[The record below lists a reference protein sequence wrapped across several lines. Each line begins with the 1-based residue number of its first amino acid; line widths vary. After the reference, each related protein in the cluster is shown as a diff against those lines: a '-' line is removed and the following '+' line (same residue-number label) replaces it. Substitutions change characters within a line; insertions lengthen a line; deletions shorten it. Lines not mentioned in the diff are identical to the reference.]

1 MDYLYSLYTV
11 LFLTGFC
18 GYTKGVNPNERLNI
32 SVSIWDG
39 KTTLH
44 WKAPEWAP
52 PSSHYDIELTPLQNG
67 NANWIA
73 VHHCNLTLLS
83 CDLSDIIN
91 GTTHKYRARV
101 RLITEQNN
109 STWSKITINLRDS
122 KLLPP
127 IFSLSGNSSSLNVR
141 IHTSPILQKIFM
153 YGLNY
158 HIYLQEKGNVKMMQN
173 VTWNSME
180 QIPEVSFSS
189 LQWGREYCVRLHVE
203 DIAGIAAS
211 EASEEQCLLLPL
223 PEWYPFLVPTI
234 LICAVA
240 VVLLVAQFLHGFLR
254 EPEKLPIT
262 LKSPGTG
269 WRPLTVR
276 EVSVE
281 IVTDKGFLLISRKA
295 EEKTKKLTELMTAEE
310 SEERRDSMDSGV
322 SMGQHSSEMD
332 REARQD
338 TVRQQKEDS
347 GCESLDGAD
356 GSTGRRG
363 LQDLSVLQKKNEN
376 GSCVPHQPDSVASQ
390 YTDASNLDAEDS
402 GLMPEHLVP
411 LVTQKLT
418 QGFSEVETGD
428 QGQAEGA
435 IQSDMD
441 NCVAV
446 SVGYRPSQLAC
457 VCSGQGQCLW
467 CRVGGG
473 QQQTEHESQP
483 VTHKHNSS
491 TLFIQE
497 EDLKITVPQSTA
509 LLEQADL
516 SFLTLSLP
524 KDSTEVSPLRISM
537 PQLSMLDNGLEFA
550 PTVMP
555 ISIYDMDL
563 TFG

>member
-1 MDYLYSLYTV
+1 M
-11 LFLTGFC
+11 
-18 GYTKGVNPNERLNI
+18 
-32 SVSIWDG
+32 
-39 KTTLH
+39 
-44 WKAPEWAP
+44 
-52 PSSHYDIELTPLQNG
+52 
-67 NANWIA
+67 A
-73 VHHCNLTLLS
+73 VHHCNLTLVS
-83 CDLSDIIN
+83 CDLSDVVN
-91 GTTHKYRARV
+91 ETTHRYRV
-101 RLITEQNN
+101 RVRVVTGQNN
-109 STWSKITINLRDS
+109 STWSRIIINLRDS

-127 IFSLSGNSSSLNVR
+127 VFSLSGNSSSMNVR
-141 IHTSPILQKIFM
+141 IHTKPILKKIFK

-158 HIYLQEKGNVKMMQN
+158 YIYLQEKGNDKVP
-173 VTWNSME
+173 VYIGDFSE
-180 QIPEVSFSS
+180 QIPEVSFSL
-189 LQWGREYCVRLHVE
+189 LQWGREYCVRLRVE
-203 DIAGIAAS
+203 DRAGIAAS
-211 EASEEQCLLLPL
+211 EASEEQCLMLPL
-223 PEWYPFLVPTI
+223 PVVFLV
-234 LICAVA
+234 AR
-240 VVLLVAQFLHGFLR
+240 FLHCFLR

-281 IVTDKGFLLISRKA
+281 IVTDKGFLLVSRKS
-295 EEKTKKLTELMTAEE
+295 EEKTKKVTELMTAEE

-338 TVRQQKEDS
+338 TVRRQKEDS
-347 GCESLDGAD
+347 GCGSLDDAD
-356 GSTGRRG
+356 GSAGRRG
-363 LQDLSVLQKKNEN
+363 LEDLSVLQNKNEN
-376 GSCVPHQPDSVASQ
+376 GSCAPHQPDSVASQ
-390 YTDASNLDAEDS
+390 YSDASNLDADDS
-402 GLMPEHLVP
+402 GLTPEHLVP
-411 LVTQKLT
+411 LLTQKLT
-418 QGFSEVETGD
+418 QGSSEVQAGD

-473 QQQTEHESQP
+473 QQQTEHDSQP
-483 VTHKHNSS
+483 VTHKRNSS

-497 EDLKITVPQSTA
+497 EDLKMTVPQSTA

-524 KDSTEVSPLRISM
+524 KDSTEVSPLLISM
-537 PQLSMLDNGLEFA
+537 PQLSMLDNGLEFT
-550 PTVMP
+550 PNVMP
-555 ISIYDMDL
+555 VSIYDMGL